1 MVERMSLARVD
12 VFVCIAKKLQLLIL
26 DTEIKD
32 RRLKI
37 KFLCWRK
44 FNNVNYVKE
53 TDVYCFLD
61 EHYRVS
67 ALLFL

>member
-12 VFVCIAKKLQLLIL
+12 VFVCIAIS
-26 DTEIKD
+26 DTKIKD

-37 KFLCWRK
+37 EFLCWRK

-61 EHYRVS
+61 DHYRVS